1 MALAKVCGRENFP
14 VGPLRVTIIEGEADV
29 ANGLRDPRSGFGPI
43 LSLLADTHA
52 SAEECHH

>member
-29 ANGLRDPRSGFGPI
+29 ANGLRDARSGFGPI
-43 LSLLADTHA
+43 LSLLAGTHA
-52 SAEECHH
+52 RAEECHH